1 MPVTEQEK
9 RILETAIRTEMS
21 GRRTEVSMRK
31 NSFGETVIL
40 VLMVILDEFDGD
52 W

>member
-1 MPVTEQEK
+1 M
-9 RILETAIRTEMS
+9 ETAIWTEVS
-21 GRRTEVSMRK
+21 GCRTEVSMRK

-40 VLMVILDEFDGD
+40 VLMVILDEFDGE